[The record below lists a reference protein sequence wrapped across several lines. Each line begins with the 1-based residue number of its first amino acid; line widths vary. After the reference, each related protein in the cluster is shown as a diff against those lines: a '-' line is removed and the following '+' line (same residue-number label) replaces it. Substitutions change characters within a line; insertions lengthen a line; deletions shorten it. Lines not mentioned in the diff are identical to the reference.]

1 MKSLFLQEASAR
13 GFINQA
19 TDLEALDKQ
28 LCEGEVTAYAGFDP
42 TGKSLH
48 VGHLVPIM
56 LLRLLQK
63 TGHRPIVIMGGA
75 TARIGDPSFKNE
87 MRKLLSEDDISQN
100 IVSIKDV
107 FAKIL
112 NFEKDHARLFDN
124 ADWLTKIQYL
134 DFLRDFGVHFTV
146 NRLLT
151 FDTIKSRIE
160 NNLPLSFLEF
170 NYILFQA
177 YDFYHLNKEY
187 NCSLQIGG
195 SDQWANILNG
205 VELTRRVSGKAAFG
219 LTVPLLTTASGSKMG
234 KTEKG
239 AVWLNSDMLPD
250 YEFWQ
255 FWRNTHDDDVIKFLK
270 LFTDL
275 PLSEI
280 EKFNGLEGAE
290 LNEVKKTLADEV
302 TSIIRGKAS
311 LEAIHATVKGRFEE
325 QAAGYKII
333 SKDENGNPIVDTAFS
348 IVDVPHN
355 EPLKAYMCLVKVGF
369 ATSNG
374 EARRLIRGMGVR
386 IQNEVVSDEEQDVQ
400 IPADS
405 IVSITVGKKRHALL
419 RFIH

>member
-28 LCEGEVTAYAGFDP
+28 LCEGEITAYAGFDP

-48 VGHLVPIM
+48 AGHLVPIM

-87 MRKLLSEDDISQN
+87 MRKLLSEEDIAQN

-255 FWRNTHDDDVIKFLK
+255 FWRNTHDDEVIKFLK

>member
-28 LCEGEVTAYAGFDP
+28 LCEGEITAYAGFDP

-87 MRKLLSEDDISQN
+87 MRKLLSEEDIAQN

-302 TSIIRGKAS
+302 TAIIRGKAS